1 MDNVSRTQRM
11 MKFIASELRDVK
23 KSQGQ
28 KGFANAE
35 EILEVY
41 RLDMFLLAQEAGLG
55 NNTALLETHLDLLEE
70 ILGEDYVLSL
80 ERGRMIDLLKVVTY
94 IHANY
99 VEATKL
105 LKAYY
110 SKDK

>member
-1 MDNVSRTQRM
+1 M

-28 KGFANAE
+28 ESFANAQ

-55 NNTALLETHLDLLEE
+55 NNTTLLETHLDLLEE

-94 IHANY
+94 LHSNY

-110 SKDK
+110 DK